1 MDIRAWV
8 RDRFGTADTATLL
21 DESVYSRKELRKDK
35 TKLEQ
40 NLRQIESEMDK
51 HAERYQKLLQKGAGA
66 EEFRRKQYAQKA
78 KFEKKKYEV
87 KKKKHKTDSI
97 KLGTII
103 SIEGMREVLAMQNG
117 SDESYELD
125 RLLDDELNAQELQ
138 QQVMDQMAEF
148 GLEIEDMKQVQEA
161 LDVEILDQDLETG
174 ADEELELMREMEA
187 GEVSQEQIDINSAVE
202 DDELDDD
209 LDDLDLDIEESGP
222 SL

>member
-1 MDIRAWV
+1 MDISAWIQ
-8 RDRFGTADTATLL
+8 DRFGTDDTSTLL
-21 DESVYSRKELRKDK
+21 DESVYGRKELRKDK

-51 HAERYQKLLQKGAGA
+51 HAERYQKLLQKGADA

-87 KKKKHKTDSI
+87 KKKKHKANSI

-103 SIEGMREVLAMQNG
+103 SIEGMREVLAMHNG
-117 SDESYELD
+117 SEESYELD

-187 GEVSQEQIDINSAVE
+187 GELSEEQVDINDTVE
-202 DDELDDD
+202 VEPDD
-209 LDDLDLDIEESGP
+209 LDDGLDIDIEESGP

>member
-1 MDIRAWV
+1 MDISSWV
-8 RDRFGTADTATLL
+8 QSRFGTDDTATLL
-21 DESVYSRKELRKDK
+21 DESVYGRKELRKDK

-40 NLRQIESEMDK
+40 NLRQIENEMEK
-51 HAERYQKLLQKGAGA
+51 HGERYQKLLQKGADA

-87 KKKKHKTDSI
+87 KKKKHKASSI

-103 SIEGMREVLAMQNG
+103 SIEGMRDVLSMHNG
-117 SDESYELD
+117 DQESYELD
-125 RLLDDELNAQELQ
+125 RLLDEEINAQELQ

-148 GLEIEDMKQVQEA
+148 GLEMEDMKEVQEA
-161 LDVEILDQDLETG
+161 LDIEILDQDLETS

-187 GEVSQEQIDINSAVE
+187 GEVSEEQVDLNSTVE
-202 DDELDDD
+202 NDD
-209 LDDLDLDIEESGP
+209 LDEDFDDLDMDIEGSGP

>member
-1 MDIRAWV
+1 MDISAWV
-8 RDRFGTADTATLL
+8 QDRFGTDDTATLL
-21 DESVYSRKELRKDK
+21 DESVYGRKELRKDK

-40 NLRQIESEMDK
+40 NLRQIENEMEK
-51 HAERYQKLLQKGAGA
+51 HGERYQKLLQKGAEA

-87 KKKKHKTDSI
+87 KKKKHKANSI

-103 SIEGMREVLAMQNG
+103 SIEGMRDVLSMHNG
-117 SDESYELD
+117 DQESYELD
-125 RLLDDELNAQELQ
+125 RLMDEELNAQELQ

-161 LDVEILDQDLETG
+161 LDVEILDQELETG

-187 GEVSQEQIDINSAVE
+187 GEVSEEQVDLNSAVE
-202 DDELDDD
+202 NDELDDD
-209 LDDLDLDIEESGP
+209 FDDLDIDIEESGP

>member
-1 MDIRAWV
+1 MDISAWV
-8 RDRFGTADTATLL
+8 QDRFGTDDTATLL
-21 DESVYSRKELRKDK
+21 DESVYGRKELRKDK

-40 NLRQIESEMDK
+40 NLRQIENEMEK
-51 HAERYQKLLQKGAGA
+51 HGERYQKLLQKGAEA

-87 KKKKHKTDSI
+87 KKKKHKANSI

-103 SIEGMREVLAMQNG
+103 SIEGMRDVLSMHNG
-117 SDESYELD
+117 DQESYELD
-125 RLLDDELNAQELQ
+125 RLMDEELNAQELQ

-161 LDVEILDQDLETG
+161 LDVEILDQELETG

-187 GEVSQEQIDINSAVE
+187 GEVSEEQVDLNSAVE
-202 DDELDDD
+202 NDELDDD
-209 LDDLDLDIEESGP
+209 FDDLDIDIEESEP